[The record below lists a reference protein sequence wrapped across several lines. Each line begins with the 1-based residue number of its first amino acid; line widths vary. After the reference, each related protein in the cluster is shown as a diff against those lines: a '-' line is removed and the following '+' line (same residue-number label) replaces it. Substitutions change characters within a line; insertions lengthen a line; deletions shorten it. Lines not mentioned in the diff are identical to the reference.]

1 MAFFSNKNWADARA
15 VTAALG
21 GKWHGSYG
29 LAFCPAHHN
38 TVTPALSVGTG
49 REGQLLL
56 NCMAGCA
63 FADVAAAL
71 RDRGLSEPDGLP
83 RRDYKAEQNAA
94 DEKRTLQAKLVA
106 RETIPIIGT
115 IAETYLRG
123 RGITCPLPV
132 GALRFHPACWHPTGK
147 RLPAMVAR
155 VLGSDAYAVH
165 RTFLKPDGSGKA
177 DVEPAKAMLGR
188 CSGGAVRLTDA
199 EGPLV
204 VVEGIETALSLASDL
219 LQVPAT
225 IWAALSTSGMKNLRL
240 PQTPSRLTIASDG
253 DPAGREAAHML
264 AERAYKLG
272 WTVAFLH
279 APDGKDW
286 NDVLREGGKG

>member
-1 MAFFSNKNWADARA
+1 MSDARQI
-15 VTAALG
+15 TQALG

-56 NCMAGCA
+56 NCKAGCE
-63 FADVAAAL
+63 FGDVAAAL

-83 RRDYKAEQNAA
+83 RRDYKAEQDAA

-106 RETIPIIGT
+106 RDTIPIIGT

-132 GALRFHPACWHPTGK
+132 SALRFHPSCWHSSGK
-147 RLPAMVAR
+147 HLPAMVAR
-155 VLGSDAYAVH
+155 VLGSDGYAIH
-165 RTFLKPDGSGKA
+165 RTYLKPDGSGKA
-177 DVEPAKAMLGR
+177 DVEPAKAMLGN
-188 CSGGAVRLTDA
+188 CAGGAVRLAEA

-204 VVEGIETALSLASDL
+204 VVEGIETGLSLDSGL

-225 IWAALSTSGMKNLRL
+225 IWAALSTSGMKTLRL
-240 PQTPSRLTIASDG
+240 PVMPSRLTIASDG
-253 DPAGREAAHML
+253 DTAGREAAHML

-272 WTVAFLH
+272 WTVSFLH
-279 APDGKDW
+279 APDGNDW
-286 NDVLREGGKG
+286 NDVLMEKAK